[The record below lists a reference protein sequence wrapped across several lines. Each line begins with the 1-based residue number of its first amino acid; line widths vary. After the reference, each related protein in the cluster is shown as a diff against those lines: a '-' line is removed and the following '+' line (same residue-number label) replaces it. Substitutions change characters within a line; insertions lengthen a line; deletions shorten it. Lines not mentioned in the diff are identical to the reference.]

1 MNELLIF
8 VGGVAAGVVVGG
20 VVAWFATR
28 GRTLAQA
35 AGERAKLELQAAN
48 ERVELEARGAD
59 ERVKLEG
66 RAATAEATLTELR
79 TQVSQGEQQTAD
91 LRSELAVEQQAR
103 VAADT
108 RCTEALKNID
118 EQKRLLDDAS
128 KKFKDAFTALS
139 TEALRKNSE
148 AFAEKTLEKVRPLR
162 EALLRYEKQI
172 DEMEKARQ
180 KNYGG
185 VNQQLQALDSAN
197 QQLLKTTTGLE
208 NALRKPDVKGRWGEL
223 QLKRV
228 VEAAGMSAQCDFV
241 EQLSVDTDEGR
252 QRPDLVVKL
261 PGDRIIVV
269 DSKVSTDAYLDAVAA
284 EDESQRKA
292 HLERYAKAIRT
303 HVQQL
308 SKKAYWDQFER
319 SPDYVVMFVA
329 GESFFSAALEQDR
342 GLIEDAMRKK
352 IIVASPTTLIA
363 LLGSVAHC
371 WRQQTQL
378 DHAKEIAQT
387 TKDLFDRVC
396 KFAEHLDRIGD
407 NLRRATEAYNA
418 SVGSWER
425 RVLPMSRRIAELSA
439 YSEDGETGELTAI
452 DVTTRS
458 LPDQASANAAQSEKP
473 DSA

>member
-8 VGGVAAGVVVGG
+8 IGCGVAAGVLVGG
-20 VVAWFATR
+20 VVAWFVAR

-35 AGERAKLELQAAN
+35 SDERAKLEARAA
-48 ERVELEARGAD
+48 D
-59 ERVKLEG
+59 DRVKLEG
-66 RAATAEATLTELR
+66 RAATAEGTLAELR
-79 TQVSQGEQQTAD
+79 TRVSQGEQQTAD
-91 LRSELAVEQQAR
+91 LREKLAAEQQTR

-118 EQKRLLDDAS
+118 EQKKLLDDAT

-180 KNYGG
+180 KDYGG
-185 VNQQLQALDSAN
+185 VNQHLQALGSAN
-197 QQLLKTTTGLE
+197 QQLVHETAGLK

-228 VEAAGMSAQCDFV
+228 VEAAGMSGQCDFV
-241 EQLSVDTDEGR
+241 EQLSVETDEGR
-252 QRPDLVVKL
+252 RRPDLVVKL
-261 PGDRIIVV
+261 PGERTIVV

-284 EDESQRKA
+284 EDEAQRKE
-292 HLERYAKAIRT
+292 HLERYARAIRT

-352 IIVASPTTLIA
+352 VILASPTTLIA
-363 LLGSVAHC
+363 LLRTVAHC
-371 WRQQTQL
+371 WQQQKQL
-378 DHAKEIAQT
+378 DNAAEIAET
-387 TKDLFDRVC
+387 AKDLFDRVC
-396 KFAEHLDRIGD
+396 KFAEHLGRIGD

-425 RVLPMSRRIAELSA
+425 RVLPMSRRIAELGVFSK
-439 YSEDGETGELTAI
+439 DGEINELTAI
-452 DVTTRS
+452 DVTPRS
-458 LPDQASANAAQSEKP
+458 LPLQAPANAVESENP
-473 DSA
+473 DST